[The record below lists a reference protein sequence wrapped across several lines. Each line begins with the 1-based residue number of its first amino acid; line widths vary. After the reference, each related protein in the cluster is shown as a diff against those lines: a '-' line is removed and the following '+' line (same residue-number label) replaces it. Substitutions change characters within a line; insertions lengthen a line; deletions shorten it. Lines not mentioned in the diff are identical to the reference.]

1 MLRWLWAVF
10 VFSLYSSAI
19 AWVLLSKIVEKLTK
33 KDHSFRFD
41 IIIFLCFFVIS
52 SIIIAVLL
60 Y

>member
-19 AWVLLSKIVEKLTK
+19 AWILFSKIVEKLTK
-33 KDHSFRFD
+33 KDHSFRVD
-41 IIIFLCFFVIS
+41 IVIFLCFFVIAA
-52 SIIIAVLL
+52 IVIAILL